1 MTIFIEVLLLV
12 FIIAVS
18 FSAGRHW
25 ERYDRVYRDM
35 FEDSLK

>member
-1 MTIFIEVLLLV
+1 MYIAITVTILVLMYV
-12 FIIAVS
+12 C

-35 FEDSLK
+35 FKDSLK